1 MKTVAIVNN
10 KGGVG
15 RTTLAVHLALH
26 ASALGIKTTAVSLC
40 RQGDLYAWLS
50 GGQRAASPGDVM
62 QISSCLDVVFSPDE
76 IPELGEAS
84 LVVYDCPSIFT
95 IPVRDDVVRAPPTT
109 PVHRAWLEQP
119 PKPAAYK
126 LWIPGAP
133 TPDLWLIPTP
143 ARPPAQLLVD
153 TLHEL
158 TAEGGT
164 IWCVLYAAMNQAVAL
179 QALSDATSQFPNVKV
194 CDHKIPDSP
203 LIRKAADDYR
213 SAWEGRLGDRDPHAL
228 ALSGLCDEILTQL
241 DLAPRH

>member
-50 GGQRAASPGDVM
+50 GGQRAASAGDVM

-109 PVHRAWLEQP
+109 PCIGPGSSNPPSRQHTSSGSRALP
-119 PKPAAYK
+119 R
-126 LWIPGAP
+126 P
-133 TPDLWLIPTP
+133 TSGSSPRLRDL
-143 ARPPAQLLVD
+143 RPNFSW
-153 TLHEL
+153 THF
-158 TAEGGT
+158 
-164 IWCVLYAAMNQAVAL
+164 MNSRL
-179 QALSDATSQFPNVKV
+179 
-194 CDHKIPDSP
+194 
-203 LIRKAADDYR
+203 R
-213 SAWEGRLGDRDPHAL
+213 EGR
-228 ALSGLCDEILTQL
+228 SGACSM
-241 DLAPRH
+241 PR